1 MKYFWTLFW
10 TLILIEMVVYVG
22 SSMIGTEFDAMTGVL
37 IAVPATLLLY
47 IIPAIIPNDPVE
59 KH

>member
-1 MKYFWTLFW
+1 
-10 TLILIEMVVYVG
+10 MVVYVG
-22 SSMIGTEFDAMTGVL
+22 SSMIGTEFDVMTGVIL
-37 IAVPATLLLY
+37 AIPVAVLLY

>member
-10 TLILIEMVVYVG
+10 TFILIQMVVYVG
-22 SSMIGTEFDAMTGVL
+22 SSMMGVEFDFNTGL
-37 IAVPATLLLY
+37 IITLPVALLLY

>member
-10 TLILIEMVVYVG
+10 TFILIQMVVYVG
-22 SSMIGTEFDAMTGVL
+22 SSMIGTEFDFNTGAILTIPV
-37 IAVPATLLLY
+37 AVLLY

>member
-1 MKYFWTLFW
+1 VKYFWTLFW
-10 TLILIEMVVYVG
+10 TFILIQMVVYVG
-22 SSMIGTEFDAMTGVL
+22 SSMIGTEFDFNTGAILTIPV
-37 IAVPATLLLY
+37 AVLLY